1 MLAQHHSL
9 PRYREL
15 QSSMGKPWRD
25 GKGKQSSQ
33 SQSHSPYAV
42 QYWQGAWKGRQ
53 GKSQSTAPWKEQQ
66 EEGRWQ
72 WKAATNSGSQP
83 TTFPRYDRQD
93 PQMVVIAE
101 KKTEEPSIVQV
112 MQKAVSTARK
122 AEAKR
127 RKLQEELDSK
137 RRCWT
142 GFQQELKATFLKEQQ
157 RFQADV
163 CKLQEEI
170 KEAKMQEALSK
181 QQLMAQGDG
190 GMNDIFPGMDCDM
203 DVDKAPA
210 NAGNQGRSSSLGAD
224 NTPHGLRGAVRNG
237 KGLSTL
243 QKEEHILSSLPGSP
257 GVMEDAELQSL
268 LQAHARCGHQ
278 AVGSATVDQPGLQTT
293 KHTQF
298 GLVQRDAAD
307 AESTGKLIADT
318 KGAIGAPL
326 AQQDPYQ
333 SAGHSPSAPAY
344 NKAPQEH
351 AAVLPGAALRGTP
364 WQPSTPPVIRRTPGS
379 KDSSGRKSI
388 KQVNKTPVQ
397 TCVAK
402 GPSLA
407 DKLAMRRSQAEQPQF
422 PAAVAGVGAST
433 PPTCSAETAKYL
445 REMRPVDLPQQFLI
459 YDDEDSEGDISD
471 ADPEFLEWAAKQTA
485 GTSDLQE
492 ME

>member
-1 MLAQHHSL
+1 MARASSLHNHSRTL
-9 PRYREL
+9 PM
-15 QSSMGKPWRD
+15 QFSIGKEHGRA
-25 GKGKQSSQ
+25 GKGNHRVQPHGRRSKKKVVGSGRLRQTVAASLQISQ
-33 SQSHSPYAV
+33 
-42 QYWQGAWKGRQ
+42 
-53 GKSQSTAPWKEQQ
+53 
-66 EEGRWQ
+66 
-72 WKAATNSGSQP
+72 
-83 TTFPRYDRQD
+83 YDRQD
-93 PQMVVIAE
+93 PQMAVIAE
-101 KKTEEPSIVQV
+101 KKTEEPSTVQV

-137 RRCWT
+137 RRCWM

-181 QQLMAQGDG
+181 QQLMTQGDG
-190 GMNDIFPGMDCDM
+190 GMSDIFPGMDCDM

-210 NAGNQGRSSSLGAD
+210 NAGNQGRSSSLGTD
-224 NTPHGLRGAVRNG
+224 NTPHGLRGAVSNG
-237 KGLSTL
+237 KGPSTM

-268 LQAHARCGHQ
+268 LQAHVRCGHK

-293 KHTQF
+293 KHTQY
-298 GLVQRDAAD
+298 GLQDPVLVQRAAAD

-318 KGAIGAPL
+318 KGTVGAPL

-333 SAGHSPSAPAY
+333 SAGHTPSAPAY
-344 NKAPQEH
+344 NRAPQEH
-351 AAVLPGAALRGTP
+351 TAVLPGAALHGTP
-364 WQPSTPPVIRRTPGS
+364 WQPSTPQVIRRTPGS

-407 DKLAMRRSQAEQPQF
+407 DKLAMRRSQAEQLQF
-422 PAAVAGVGAST
+422 AAADVGVGAST
-433 PPTCSAETAKYL
+433 PPTCQFGDSQVLERNEASGSPATVLDL
-445 REMRPVDLPQQFLI
+445 R
-459 YDDEDSEGDISD
+459 
-471 ADPEFLEWAAKQTA
+471 
-485 GTSDLQE
+485 
-492 ME
+492 